1 MPKFLSFGNGI
12 LAEVPADEQFR
23 KRMLNVWRVHQEI
36 LWELQVAVILQ
47 HTRIK
52 NFRITDTV
60 KFIKV
65 RVIKSHTDFNR
76 TISAEIEENNTVII
90 FNGSDRFT
98 VLGNNKSRQILIDNF

>member
-1 MPKFLSFGNGI
+1 VPKFLGFGNGI
-12 LAEVPADEQFR
+12 LAEMMANEQFR
-23 KRMLNVWRVHQEI
+23 KRMLNVRRVHQEI
-36 LWELQVAVILQ
+36 LRELQVAVILQ

-65 RVIKSHTDFNR
+65 WVIKSHTDFNR

-90 FNGSDRFT
+90 FNSSDRFAIF
-98 VLGNNKSRQILIDNF
+98 GNNKSRQILIDNL